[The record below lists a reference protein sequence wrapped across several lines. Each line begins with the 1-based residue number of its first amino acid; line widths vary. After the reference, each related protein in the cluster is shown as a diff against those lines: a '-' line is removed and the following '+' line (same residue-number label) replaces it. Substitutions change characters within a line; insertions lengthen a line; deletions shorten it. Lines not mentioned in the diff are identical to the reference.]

1 MRETSADTL
10 ANGVPDDL
18 SLEPRWTQIDLTSLE
33 GAVVPAWP
41 GADER
46 VGPDDPQSDDG
57 RDGIEFRLPPT
68 TVWQKWRLKI
78 GLAWESLRDAVAMAL
93 AREAERGAALL
104 WAPVF
109 FGLGCVIYFALPREP
124 VTGAFAAVAL
134 LLWLAR
140 RSWRRA
146 PKLLTLTRCCALVA
160 LGAAM
165 AQFHTSRIAT
175 PTVERPVSAKLTG
188 TVIRAEHRANGGVR
202 YTMRLDAASRDAA
215 TRKGRDGSM
224 ATRSSK
230 PLIVRATA
238 RKHDDPARV
247 GERVSGTVRIA
258 PPSGPIYPG
267 SYDFAFNSW
276 FAGIGASG
284 FFLGSPTRLSADPN
298 QALGVQQLASRTIG
312 QVRESV
318 ALILRENLP
327 GRNGGLAAALIVG
340 DRSGIDEDTQTALR
354 QSGLAHILAI
364 SGLHMALVAASVM
377 IAVRG
382 LLACFPA
389 IALHHPTRKWAAATA
404 LAASSVYLLLSGGSV
419 SAQRAYVMIA
429 VMLLAILLDRRAVT
443 MRNVAIAAMI
453 ILLIAPHA
461 ILSPGFQMSFAAVA
475 ALVATYEGINL
486 RARTT
491 KQGEYRAGRLAAV
504 GRFLRRDI
512 GGLALTSL
520 VAGVATAFFAAYHF
534 HNIAAWGLVANL
546 LAMPFVTFGVMPMAV
561 VSMIAMPFGLEFAPL
576 TVMGWMMERV
586 VAIASW
592 VSDLSGPNKTGFIPV
607 PALLAGTLGLL
618 VLTLSRTNVRWCAI
632 PLFVLPVILLSTREM
647 PDLLVLENGRQIGL
661 LDERG
666 KLLLLRPGADKFSTQ
681 VWRKA
686 FETGATDDATL
697 GKNRK
702 RGAKGPIFT
711 CDAFGCSTVTTTGL
725 RIAVLESTAR
735 IQEDCALA
743 DVLVIPFAVPKP
755 CTAIPESHRPLV
767 LERQRLQTRGGAA
780 FYGTGGAVLPS
791 YQKTIALHKTSTT
804 RQQRLGQIRV
814 SRARGSNPRP
824 WTAHLHPAKDA
835 SQSAN

>member
-1 MRETSADTL
+1 TVSSTLAGDAPENPSLEMHWTPIDPKSAD
-10 ANGVPDDL
+10 GSVIPMW
-18 SLEPRWTQIDLTSLE
+18 S
-33 GAVVPAWP
+33 
-41 GADER
+41 GADEL
-46 VGPDDPQSDDG
+46 VDTDG
-57 RDGIEFRLPPT
+57 QTADRLTDGIEFRLPPT
-68 TVWQKWRLKI
+68 TVWKKWLLRG
-78 GLAWESLRDAVAMAL
+78 GLAGESLRDAAAVAL

-109 FGLGCVIYFALPREP
+109 FGVGSILYFALPREP
-124 VTGAFAAVAL
+124 LTGAFAAAAL
-134 LLWLAR
+134 LLWIAT
-140 RSWRRA
+140 RSLRSA
-146 PKLLTLTRCCALVA
+146 PKLLTLTRCLALVA

-165 AQFHTSRIAT
+165 AQLHTLRIAT
-175 PTVERPVSAKLTG
+175 PTVERPVSAKLIG
-188 TVIRAEHRANGGVR
+188 TVIRAEHRANGSVR
-202 YTMRLDAASRDAA
+202 YTMRLNSASRDAVMPKVLA
-215 TRKGRDGSM
+215 GHIGI
-224 ATRSSK
+224 RSGK

-238 RKHDDPARV
+238 RKHDDPARI

-284 FFLGSPTRLSADPN
+284 FFLGSPTRLAADPN
-298 QALGVQQLASRTIG
+298 ESLGVVQSTRRIIG
-312 QVRESV
+312 RVRESV

-327 GRNGGLAAALIVG
+327 GQNGGLAAALIVG

-404 LAASSVYLLLSGGSV
+404 LGASSVYLLLSGGSV

-475 ALVATYEGINL
+475 ALVATYEGVNQ
-486 RARTT
+486 RARSRQ
-491 KQGEYRAGRLAAV
+491 KEYRAGRLAAV

-534 HNIAAWGLVANL
+534 HNVAAWGLVANL

-561 VSMIAMPFGLEFAPL
+561 VSMIAMPFGLELAPL
-576 TVMGWMMERV
+576 TAMGWMMERV

-607 PALLAGTLGLL
+607 AALLFGTLGLL
-618 VLTLSRTNVRWCAI
+618 VLTLSRTNLRWCAI
-632 PLFVLPVILLSTREM
+632 PFLVLPVVLLSTREM
-647 PDLLVLENGRQIGL
+647 PDLLILENGRQIGL

-666 KLLLLRPGADKFSTQ
+666 KLHLLRPGADKFSTQ

-686 FETGATDDATL
+686 FESGAIDDVTV

-702 RGAKGPIFT
+702 RGAKGPAFT
-711 CDAFGCSTVTTTGL
+711 CDEFGCSTATTTGL

-743 DVLVIPFAVPKP
+743 DILIIPFAVPRP
-755 CTAIPESHRPLV
+755 CGALPDTQRPLV
-767 LERQRLQTRGGAA
+767 LDRQQLQTRGGAA
-780 FYGTGGAVLPS
+780 LYGTGGPVLAS
-791 YQKTIALHKTSTT
+791 YKKGIALDRTETT
-804 RQQRLGQIRV
+804 PQQRLNHLRIR
-814 SRARGSNPRP
+814 RARGPNPRP
-824 WTAHLHPAKDA
+824 WTAHLYPA
-835 SQSAN
+835 QELPVSAK